1 MRTICIKN
9 KPITVLGLGKSG
21 FAAAKLAKK
30 MCADVFVSD
39 SSYND
44 TTKKN
49 KDILISI
56 GIEVEIGRHSDN
68 VYKNKALIIL
78 SPGIPPDIPIL
89 RKANEENIEVVS
101 EIEFASWFSPARIIA
116 ITGTNGKTTTTI
128 LIKNILKEA
137 GYNAI
142 VAGNIGTALS
152 EKVESLSKSDI
163 IVAEISSFQL
173 ETIHKFRPFI
183 SLVLNIT
190 PDHLDRYKNMTSY
203 IHAKSLI
210 FKNQTAQ
217 DFTILNY
224 DDPVV
229 SKFEN
234 TTKACVP
241 FFSRKVQ
248 TCNAFIKNGEIL
260 MSHDAQERQICR
272 VSELKIKSTH
282 NLENMLAAI
291 CVASIFKIDPVIIKN
306 TLVKFN
312 GLPHKTEFVNKINNV
327 TFINDSKATNVDAT
341 KTAIENTL
349 SPIILIMGG
358 KHKGSSYTYLEQAI
372 RNKVKHL
379 ILMGEAKDIIKK
391 DIGELVPLTHV
402 YSMDDAVEEAFSLA
416 EPHDTVLL
424 SPACSSF
431 DMFQNYIERGNLF
444 KNAVNALK
452 LRIKN
457 V

>member
-1 MRTICIKN
+1 MQNIKN

-21 FAAAKLAKK
+21 LAAAKLAKK
-30 MCADVFVSD
+30 MGATVFVSD
-39 SSYND
+39 SSASDNI
-44 TTKKN
+44 KKS
-49 KDILISI
+49 KDILTSI

-68 VYKNKALIIL
+68 VYKNKHLIIL
-78 SPGIPPDIPIL
+78 SPGIPADIPIL
-89 RKANEENIEVVS
+89 RKAKEENIEVVS
-101 EIEFASWFSPARIIA
+101 EVEFASWFSLAKIIA

-128 LIKNILKEA
+128 LIKNMLKEA

-173 ETIHKFRPFI
+173 ETIHKFCPFI

-190 PDHLDRYKNMTSY
+190 PDHLDRYKNMTNY
-203 IHAKSLI
+203 TRAKSLI
-210 FKNQTAQ
+210 FKNQTAKN
-217 DFTILNY
+217 FTILNY

-229 SKFEN
+229 RKFEN
-234 TTKACVP
+234 TTKAHVS
-241 FFSRKVQ
+241 FFSRKIQ
-248 TCNAFIKNGEIL
+248 TCKAFVKDEKIS
-260 MSHDAQERQICR
+260 MRTDAEEKEICR
-272 VSELKIKSTH
+272 VNELMIKSTH
-282 NLENMLAAI
+282 NLENMLATI
-291 CVASIFKIDPVIIKN
+291 CVASIFKIDPGIMKT
-306 TLVKFN
+306 TLTKFI

-341 KTAIENTL
+341 KAAIENTP

-358 KHKGSSYTYLEQAI
+358 VHKGSSYTYLEQAI

-379 ILMGEAKDIIKK
+379 ILMGEAKDIIKN
-391 DIGELVPLTHV
+391 DIGELVPLTYAH
-402 YSMDDAVEEAFSLA
+402 SMDNAIEEAFLLA
-416 EPHDTVLL
+416 SQNDTILL

-444 KNAVNALK
+444 KNAVNTLK
-452 LRIKN
+452 SRIEHA
-457 V
+457 

>member
-1 MRTICIKN
+1 MDIKN
-9 KPITVLGLGKSG
+9 KSITVLGLGKSG
-21 FAAAKLAKK
+21 FAAAKLARK
-30 MCADVFVSD
+30 MGANVFVSD

-44 TTKKN
+44 ATKKN
-49 KDILISI
+49 KDTLTSI

-68 VYKNKALIIL
+68 VYKNKHLIIL

-89 RKANEENIEVVS
+89 RKAKEENIKVVS
-101 EIEFASWFSPARIIA
+101 EIEFASWFSLAKIIA

-128 LIKNILKEA
+128 LIKNMLKEA

-152 EKVESLSKSDI
+152 EKVESLSESDI

-190 PDHLDRYKNMTSY
+190 PDHLDRYKNMANYTR
-203 IHAKSLI
+203 AKSLI
-210 FKNQTAQ
+210 FKNQTAKN
-217 DFTILNY
+217 FTILNY
-224 DDPVV
+224 DDPIV

-234 TTKACVP
+234 TTKAHVS
-241 FFSRKVQ
+241 FFSRKIQ
-248 TCNAFIKNGEIL
+248 TCNAFIKNGKIFIG
-260 MSHDAQERQICR
+260 SDAKDKEVCGIN
-272 VSELKIKSTH
+272 ELRIKSAH

-291 CVASIFKIDPVIIKN
+291 CAASIFKINPVIIK
-306 TLVKFN
+306 TSLAKFI

-327 TFINDSKATNVDAT
+327 TFINDSKATNVDAA
-341 KTAIENTL
+341 KAAIKNTQ

-358 KHKGSSYTYLEQAI
+358 KHKGSSYAYLEQVI
-372 RNKVKHL
+372 RNKVRHL
-379 ILMGEAKDIIKK
+379 ILMGESKDIIKK
-391 DIGELVPLTHV
+391 DIGELVPITYV

-416 EPHDTVLL
+416 NPNDTILL

-444 KNAVNALK
+444 KNAVNTLK
-452 LRIKN
+452 SRIEHA
-457 V
+457 

>member
-1 MRTICIKN
+1 MEN

-21 FAAAKLAKK
+21 LAAAKLAKK
-30 MCADVFVSD
+30 MGATVFVSD
-39 SSYND
+39 SSASD
-44 TTKKN
+44 DIKKS
-49 KDILISI
+49 KDILTSI

-68 VYKNKALIIL
+68 VYKNRQLIIL

-89 RKANEENIEVVS
+89 RKAKEENIEVVS
-101 EIEFASWFSPARIIA
+101 EIEFASWFSLAKIIA

-128 LIKNILKEA
+128 LIKNMLKEA

-173 ETIHKFRPFI
+173 ETIHKFCPFI

-203 IHAKSLI
+203 IHAKSMI
-210 FKNQTAQ
+210 FKNQTAKN
-217 DFTILNY
+217 FTILNY
-224 DDPVV
+224 DDPIVR
-229 SKFEN
+229 KFEN
-234 TTKACVP
+234 TTKARVL
-241 FFSRKVQ
+241 FFSRKIQ
-248 TCNAFIKNGEIL
+248 TCNAFVKDGKITMRLDVEEKE
-260 MSHDAQERQICR
+260 ICR
-272 VSELKIKSTH
+272 LNELRIKSTH

-291 CVASIFKIDPVIIKN
+291 CVASIFKIDPGIMKT
-306 TLVKFN
+306 TLAKFT
-312 GLPHKTEFVNKINNV
+312 GLPHKTEFVNKINDV

-341 KTAIENTL
+341 KAAIENTQA
-349 SPIILIMGG
+349 PIILIMGG
-358 KHKGSSYTYLEQAI
+358 KHKGSSYAYLEQAI
-372 RNKVKHL
+372 RNKVKRL
-379 ILMGEAKDIIKK
+379 ILIGEAKDIIKK
-391 DIGELVPLTHV
+391 DIGGLVPLTYV

-416 EPHDTVLL
+416 VQNDTILL

-444 KNAVNALK
+444 KNAVNTLK
-452 LRIKN
+452 SRIEHA
-457 V
+457 

>member
-1 MRTICIKN
+1 MNIRN
-9 KPITVLGLGKSG
+9 NSITVLGLGKSG
-21 FAAAKLAKK
+21 LAAAKLAKK
-30 MCADVFVSD
+30 MGADVFVSD
-39 SSYND
+39 SSTSD
-44 TTKKN
+44 DIKKS
-49 KDILISI
+49 KDILTSI

-89 RKANEENIEVVS
+89 RKAKEENIKVVS
-101 EIEFASWFSPARIIA
+101 EIEFASWFSPAKIVA

-142 VAGNIGTALS
+142 VAGNIGAALS

-173 ETIHKFRPFI
+173 ETIHRFCPFI

-190 PDHLDRYKNMTSY
+190 PDHLDRYKNMTNY
-203 IHAKSLI
+203 THAKSLI
-210 FKNQTAQ
+210 FKNQTAKN
-217 DFTILNY
+217 FTILNY
-224 DDPVV
+224 DDPIVR
-229 SKFEN
+229 KFEN
-234 TTKACVP
+234 TTKAHVS
-241 FFSRKVQ
+241 FFSRKIQ
-248 TCNAFIKNGEIL
+248 TCNAFIKDGKISMRTNE
-260 MSHDAQERQICR
+260 EEKKICR
-272 VSELKIKSTH
+272 VNELRIKSTH
-282 NLENMLAAI
+282 NLENMLAVI
-291 CVASIFKIDPVIIKN
+291 CVASIFKINPAIIKT
-306 TLVKFN
+306 TLAKFM
-312 GLPHKTEFVNKINNV
+312 GFPHKTEFVNKINNV

-372 RNKVKHL
+372 RNKVKRL

-416 EPHDTVLL
+416 EPNDTVLL

-452 LRIKN
+452 LRIEN

>member
-1 MRTICIKN
+1 MDIKN

-21 FAAAKLAKK
+21 FAAAKLANK
-30 MCADVFVSD
+30 MGATVFVSD
-39 SSYND
+39 SSVSED
-44 TTKKN
+44 IKKN
-49 KDILISI
+49 KDILTSI
-56 GIEVEIGRHSDN
+56 GIEVEIGRHSAN
-68 VYKNKALIIL
+68 VYKNKHLIIL
-78 SPGIPPDIPIL
+78 SPGISPDIPIL
-89 RKANEENIEVVS
+89 RKAKEDNIGVVS
-101 EIEFASWFSPARIIA
+101 EIEFASWFSLAKIIA

-128 LIKNILKEA
+128 LIKNMLKEA
-137 GYNAI
+137 GYNTI

-173 ETIHKFRPFI
+173 ETITKFCPFI

-190 PDHLDRYKNMTSY
+190 PDHLDRYKNMTNY
-203 IHAKSLI
+203 TRAKSLI
-210 FKNQTAQ
+210 FKNQTAKN
-217 DFTILNY
+217 FTIINY
-224 DDPVV
+224 DDPIVR
-229 SKFEN
+229 KFEN
-234 TTKACVP
+234 TTKAHVS
-241 FFSRKVQ
+241 FFSRKIQ
-248 TCNAFIKNGEIL
+248 TCNAFVKDGKIS
-260 MSHDAQERQICR
+260 MRPDAEEKEICR
-272 VSELKIKSTH
+272 LDELRIKSTH
-282 NLENMLAAI
+282 NLENMLATI
-291 CVASIFKIDPVIIKN
+291 CVASIFKIDPGIMKT
-306 TLVKFN
+306 TLAKFI

-379 ILMGEAKDIIKK
+379 ILIGEAKDIIKK
-391 DIGELVPLTHV
+391 DIGGLVPLTYV

-416 EPHDTVLL
+416 VQNDTILL

-444 KNAVNALK
+444 KNAVNTLK
-452 LRIKN
+452 SRIEHA
-457 V
+457 